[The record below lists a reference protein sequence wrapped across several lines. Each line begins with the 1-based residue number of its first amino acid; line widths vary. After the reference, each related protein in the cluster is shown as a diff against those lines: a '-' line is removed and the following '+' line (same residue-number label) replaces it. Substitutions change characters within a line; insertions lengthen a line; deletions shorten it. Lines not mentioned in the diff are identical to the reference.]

1 MKPDFGREAQFL
13 LTPPAFDTPVRGFP
27 TEYCHTVRYGKTR
40 MVWLPNGEK
49 NMFIHFNTID
59 KRDGQTDTA

>member
-1 MKPDFGREAQFL
+1 
-13 LTPPAFDTPVRGFP
+13 
-27 TEYCHTVRYGKTR
+27 

-59 KRDGQTDTA
+59 KRDGQTDRHCMTAKPGRTCIALHGKNRVKQWLYL